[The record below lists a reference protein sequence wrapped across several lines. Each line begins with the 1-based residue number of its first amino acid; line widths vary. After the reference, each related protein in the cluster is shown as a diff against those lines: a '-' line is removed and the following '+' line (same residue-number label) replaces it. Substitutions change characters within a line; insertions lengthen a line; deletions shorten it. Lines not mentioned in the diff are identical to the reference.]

1 MLPDYGARLY
11 ICGKVNRIMDSGK
24 ERAEA
29 FEKVFREWYPRLCAY
44 AATIV
49 RDGEEARDIVS
60 QVFLRLWEKERNL
73 EWGPGVRPYLFQC
86 VYNAA
91 LNFIRA
97 EKVRCRFFEFLRRD
111 MEEGGGAR
119 RRGAGAA
126 AGESGGADRADAG
139 ADEGGVPSEP
149 LRGEDVCGDSRGD
162 GGVGEDG
169 GESGVPGD
177 DVPAG
182 AAGGLVAQRAGAA
195 VFGGGSGMSRCF

>member
-1 MLPDYGARLY
+1 MPDYGARLY

-111 MEEGGGAR
+111 MEEGEEPGDEERERLLERVEELIGQMPEQTRAVFLLNRFEGKTCAEIAAATGVSVRTVENQVYRAMTFLRERLGGSLRDELVLLFLAGAR
-119 RRGAGAA
+119 G
-126 AGESGGADRADAG
+126 
-139 ADEGGVPSEP
+139 
-149 LRGEDVCGDSRGD
+149 
-162 GGVGEDG
+162 
-169 GESGVPGD
+169 
-177 DVPAG
+177 
-182 AAGGLVAQRAGAA
+182 
-195 VFGGGSGMSRCF
+195 

>member
-1 MLPDYGARLY
+1 
-11 ICGKVNRIMDSGK
+11 MDSGK

-111 MEEGGGAR
+111 MEEGEEPGDEEAEGPGEGVGGGEAG
-119 RRGAGAA
+119 RGEGH
-126 AGESGGADRADAG
+126 GG
-139 ADEGGVPSEP
+139 EGGVGDVTEEGAEP
-149 LRGEDVCGDSRGD
+149 RVVDLAPEEEKGDEPDGVGD
-162 GGVGEDG
+162 GGHDGDVGPDALRHRRPPVRGRGWRRRRRQEG
-169 GESGVPGD
+169 
-177 DVPAG
+177 
-182 AAGGLVAQRAGAA
+182 
-195 VFGGGSGMSRCF
+195 

>member
-1 MLPDYGARLY
+1 MY

-111 MEEGGGAR
+111 MEEGEEPAVPQVSLDELVLLTEQRERLARVWVRLTEEEQLLLEGKYILGYEDGELAGMLGCKKDSVRMKLTRAR
-119 RRGAGAA
+119 RRALRLML
-126 AGESGGADRADAG
+126 E
-139 ADEGGVPSEP
+139 EGGGQP
-149 LRGEDVCGDSRGD
+149 
-162 GGVGEDG
+162 
-169 GESGVPGD
+169 
-177 DVPAG
+177 
-182 AAGGLVAQRAGAA
+182 
-195 VFGGGSGMSRCF
+195 

>member
-1 MLPDYGARLY
+1 M
-11 ICGKVNRIMDSGK
+11 V
-24 ERAEA
+24 
-29 FEKVFREWYPRLCAY
+29 LCAY

-111 MEEGGGAR
+111 MEER
-119 RRGAGAA
+119 
-126 AGESGGADRADAG
+126 E
-139 ADEGGVPSEP
+139 E
-149 LRGEDVCGDSRGD
+149 
-162 GGVGEDG
+162 
-169 GESGVPGD
+169 PGD
-177 DVPAG
+177 EERERLLAG
-182 AAGGLVAQRAGAA
+182 WHKA
-195 VFGGGSGMSRCF
+195 VGRSRDWSR